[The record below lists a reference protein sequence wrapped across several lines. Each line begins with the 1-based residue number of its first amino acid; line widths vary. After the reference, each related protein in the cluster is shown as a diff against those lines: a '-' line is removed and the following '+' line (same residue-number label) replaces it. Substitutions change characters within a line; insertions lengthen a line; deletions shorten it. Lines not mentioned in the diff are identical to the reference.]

1 MKFERRLTHTK
12 LTYRVIS
19 GSQRVLVRVQSRPWS
34 RLELG
39 DALVSL
45 GDDGVEVEELLVD
58 KAVDIVRL

>member
-1 MKFERRLTHTK
+1 MKFERRLTLTK

-19 GSQRVLVRVQSRPWS
+19 GSQRVLVRVQSRF
-34 RLELG
+34 ELG

-58 KAVDIVRL
+58 KAVDVVGL